1 MIRDPIVIHTDPAM
15 DPFLKVEEQSRP
27 IGFQEWRK
35 YGAPPDAPGKA
46 RHHPAVKEHEFIAW
60 LISIQFLASMELLF
74 AFDLGI
80 GLFSLQNKED
90 EEETFNILSS
100 NQRNLPPP
108 LTLQSTTTT
117 TTTTTTIS
125 KDTQLLLDSSQS
137 KEIMSLMFGS
147 QQSKS
152 NETNSKNTFHHWN
165 MDPISCRTSFEP
177 VLNGRLDDLIL
188 TGITH
193 DSTDIMLP
201 KGAMFYNQG
210 WVKDLGAAEK
220 KAKRKLRRYGGL
232 GFIDSKIAYYGI
244 FASGP
249 LLLFLPYEQQRQEND
264 ENKKLIMTTTKTKK
278 IRVGDLFHSI
288 VVCEV
293 NEKRGEGEC
302 NMQEDVVYTVAGIE
316 VNANYITATGTSF
329 LGKHI
334 CVLLPI
340 PEDAM
345 ATFKSEVI
353 NENSS
358 QKENYTNKG
367 NQTNVLGVTLQI
379 SVVNKAVTLSKGPC
393 SISHVI
399 WQNKVLKNSNGI

>member
-1 MIRDPIVIHTDPAM
+1 MQKRIYM
-15 DPFLKVEEQSRP
+15 NE
-27 IGFQEWRK
+27 
-35 YGAPPDAPGKA
+35 
-46 RHHPAVKEHEFIAW
+46 
-60 LISIQFLASMELLF
+60 
-74 AFDLGI
+74 
-80 GLFSLQNKED
+80 NKE
-90 EEETFNILSS
+90 EEIFNIRSS

-108 LTLQSTTTT
+108 ITINTT
-117 TTTTTTIS
+117 
-125 KDTQLLLDSSQS
+125 SQS

-147 QQSKS
+147 QQHKSKS
-152 NETNSKNTFHHWN
+152 NDTNSKNTFNNHWN

-249 LLLFLPYEQQRQEND
+249 LLLFLPYEQQQQQEND
-264 ENKKLIMTTTKTKK
+264 ETKKLIMTDSGTKK